1 MTLAEWSEIE
11 SDDQFQTENFC
22 GGFDAT
28 EQEFT
33 FSYYD
38 EHKNEYW
45 FQKSLEGIQKILE
58 GEITEFP
65 IRLAE

>member
-28 EQEFT
+28 EQELLLLRKAVI
-33 FSYYD
+33 S
-38 EHKNEYW
+38 
-45 FQKSLEGIQKILE
+45 
-58 GEITEFP
+58 
-65 IRLAE
+65 